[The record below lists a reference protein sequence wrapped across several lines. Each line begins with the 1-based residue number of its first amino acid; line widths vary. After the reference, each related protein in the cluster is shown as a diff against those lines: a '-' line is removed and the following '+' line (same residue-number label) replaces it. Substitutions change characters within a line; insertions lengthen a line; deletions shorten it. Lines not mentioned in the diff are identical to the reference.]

1 MALWP
6 QCCLH
11 DRAVGVCLG
20 HGFAGDSVTCPL
32 GFLGVISLFLA
43 AVCTDATPAGEGGGL
58 YSPYAVLVAWP
69 SQLRVSCELSANI
82 VELLHVGFRA
92 SAR

>member
-6 QCCLH
+6 QRCLH
-11 DRAVGVCLG
+11 DRAVDVCLG

-43 AVCTDATPAGEGGGL
+43 AVCTDATPAGEGGGGR
-58 YSPYAVLVAWP
+58 AVLP
-69 SQLRVSCELSANI
+69 LRRSGGLAAPAPCFVRVVCEYC
-82 VELLHVGFRA
+82 
-92 SAR
+92 